1 MAGLLAAAWALA
13 SLSEGSVSDA
23 MRAQR
28 AALEALKIAS
38 WANPTAER
46 ITTAQQGARERLMAA
61 YPGVSEPEF
70 VPTSDHTY
78 TQSEVR
84 SLAPEDREMLY
95 EFQLAQAK
103 VHAGLALT
111 MLQDDTGGS
120 GQRGEALARQQSS
133 VMDAI
138 AQTEAAS
145 HRANSEQEEALIA
158 KLRRAPAPLG
168 LKFDDSPAPKED
180 RSPHD
185 FSHELAD
192 SQRPASAGSVEQLRQ
207 RPASATSGDDKL
219 REYKAVDGDESSI
232 WLPDGAQRR
241 QRRQYQDVVTHE
253 KTLAD
258 RVIDKNARIDE
269 LVKEN
274 KAREEELEAASTKL
288 QRPASASSGDEPLRE
303 YKVVENGVEKSI
315 WLPEGAQRRQRR
327 RYQDVVIHEKA
338 LNERVDSKDA
348 RIDKLVQEKDARIG
362 ELEAKA
368 KRLELA
374 KTKEMVKERKLEN
387 ELIDS
392 QKAQV
397 SSEAQ
402 ADDLRA
408 QMEALQATTP
418 LRQAVSAYPGGGA
431 GGGSGRD
438 AAMEAIDHKLEAI
451 QGQTEAAVKSA
462 LDVAAKATSQVD
474 KLVAG
479 AIARDKAN
487 ALSEAEGAASEGKAG
502 AVEDASKA
510 DELLRQMEAN
520 AERAAQKVTHNPNPK
535 P

>member
-185 FSHELAD
+185 FAHELAD

-207 RPASATSGDDKL
+207 RPASASSGDDKL

-232 WLPDGAQRR
+232 WLPEGAQRR

-418 LRQAVSAYPGGGA
+418 LRQAVSAYPGGER
-431 GGGSGRD
+431 GGSGRD

-462 LDVAAKATSQVD
+462 LDVAAKATSQV
-474 KLVAG
+474 
-479 AIARDKAN
+479 
-487 ALSEAEGAASEGKAG
+487 
-502 AVEDASKA
+502 
-510 DELLRQMEAN
+510 
-520 AERAAQKVTHNPNPK
+520 HPPPNPNPK
-535 P
+535 ATS